1 MKMDKLLQQAQQLKL
16 LRPLDVQFAFMVAS
30 SSEPAVM
37 LAAALVSRDAGEG
50 HVCLPLS
57 RLNPDDAAGVRRD
70 PFWQTLFDEAGN
82 PADWRD
88 VLLASHAVSEGE
100 EPTPLKLVGECLYLH
115 RMWRHEKAVAAFFRE
130 HNRPVEVDPAQVAAV
145 LNTLF
150 PAGDTIDWQKVAAAV
165 ALTRRISVISGG
177 PGTGKTTTVAKLLA
191 ALVQLSASTPRIRL
205 AAPTG

>member
-82 PADWRD
+82 PESCGQRRRRAHP
-88 VLLASHAVSEGE
+88 VKAGGGVSLSA
-100 EPTPLKLVGECLYLH
+100 PD
-115 RMWRHEKAVAAFFRE
+115 VAA
-130 HNRPVEVDPAQVAAV
+130 
-145 LNTLF
+145 
-150 PAGDTIDWQKVAAAV
+150 
-165 ALTRRISVISGG
+165 
-177 PGTGKTTTVAKLLA
+177 
-191 ALVQLSASTPRIRL
+191 
-205 AAPTG
+205 

>member
-82 PADWRD
+82 PGDWRN
-88 VLLASHAVSEGE
+88 VLLGSHAVSEGE

-165 ALTRRISVISGG
+165 ALTR
-177 PGTGKTTTVAKLLA
+177 
-191 ALVQLSASTPRIRL
+191 
-205 AAPTG
+205 